1 MKQFQFAKYCT
12 PAQIYLV
19 LALIGIVAGFMKNF
33 RVITLITHSVFGVL
47 FAWILN
53 FLCRKG
59 FTAISWILVLLPFVM
74 AASQYTLALDAADK
88 KEQELLEGFQEGA
101 DGDDDDDDV
110 GEGEE
115 FVEDGTT
122 SMPGMMGGSASG
134 IMGGSDLQGLMDAAG
149 LSGDGDNE

>member
-33 RVITLITHSVFGVL
+33 RVLTLITHSVFVVL

-101 DGDDDDDDV
+101 EGDDDDDDD
-110 GEGEE
+110 EA
-115 FVEDGTT
+115 
-122 SMPGMMGGSASG
+122 GGVN
-134 IMGGSDLQGLMDAAG
+134 D
-149 LSGDGDNE
+149 GDGGFVDSQSTTMSGMFGGTGTDIQSAIAGAMGADNEDAE

>member
-33 RVITLITHSVFGVL
+33 RVLTLITHSVFVVL

-101 DGDDDDDDV
+101 DGDKDED
-110 GEGEE
+110 EE
-115 FVEDGTT
+115 FVEEGTT

-134 IMGGSDLQGLMDAAG
+134 LMGGSDLQGLMDAAG
-149 LSGDGDNE
+149 LSGDGDDE

>member
-33 RVITLITHSVFGVL
+33 RVITLITHSVFVVL

-74 AASQYTLALDAADK
+74 AATQYTLALDAADK

-101 DGDDDDDDV
+101 DRDDDED
-110 GEGEE
+110 EE
-115 FVEDGTT
+115 FEEDGTT
-122 SMPGMMGGSASG
+122 SMPGMMGGSGSSL
-134 IMGGSDLQGLMDAAG
+134 MGGSDLQGLMDAAG
-149 LSGDGDNE
+149 LSGDGDDE

>member
-1 MKQFQFAKYCT
+1 
-12 PAQIYLV
+12 
-19 LALIGIVAGFMKNF
+19 
-33 RVITLITHSVFGVL
+33 
-47 FAWILN
+47 
-53 FLCRKG
+53 
-59 FTAISWILVLLPFVM
+59 M

-101 DGDDDDDDV
+101 DGDDDDEEVMEED
-110 GEGEE
+110 EE

-149 LSGDGDNE
+149 LSGDGDDE

>member
-19 LALIGIVAGFMKNF
+19 LALIGIVAGFIKNF
-33 RVITLITHSVFGVL
+33 RVLTLITHSVFVVL

-59 FTAISWILVLLPFVM
+59 FTAISWVLVLLPFVL
-74 AASQYTLALDAADK
+74 AACQYTLALDAADK
-88 KEQELLEGFQEGA
+88 KDQELLEGFKEGVDEDEEA
-101 DGDDDDDDV
+101 VVEED
-110 GEGEE
+110 EE

-122 SMPGMMGGSASG
+122 SMPGMMGGSASS
-134 IMGGSDLQGLMDAAG
+134 IMGGSDLKGLMNAAG
-149 LSGDGDNE
+149 LSGDDDE